1 MESLVAGEKSWSV
14 PGQARPFHCR
24 LARRK
29 HLQIEAEILKKA
41 EEEMLPTCTNVSIT
55 AFLFS

>member
-1 MESLVAGEKSWSV
+1 MESLVAAEKSWSV

-29 HLQIEAEILKKA
+29 HLQIEAEI
-41 EEEMLPTCTNVSIT
+41 
-55 AFLFS
+55 